1 MGIKTYGVSESQ
13 RGILESAQ
21 CREIAHEILN
31 FGVNQ
36 SQLLILIKLL
46 SLELE
51 DRQLMLDL
59 TKVIDEKIKDDQQ
72 EETTIIV

>member
-36 SQLLILIKLL
+36 SQILILIKLL
-46 SLELE
+46 ALELE
-51 DRQLMLDL
+51 DRQLMLDV
-59 TKVIDEKIKDDQQ
+59 TKIIDEKIKDDQQ

>member
-36 SQLLILIKLL
+36 SQILILIKLL

-51 DRQLMLDL
+51 DRQLMLDV
-59 TKVIDEKIKDDQQ
+59 TKIIDEKIKDDQQ

>member
-13 RGILESAQ
+13 REILESAQ

-36 SQLLILIKLL
+36 SQILILIKLL

-59 TKVIDEKIKDDQQ
+59 SKIIDKKTKDDQQ

>member
-36 SQLLILIKLL
+36 SQILILIKLL
-46 SLELE
+46 ALELE
-51 DRQLMLDL
+51 DRQLMLDV
-59 TKVIDEKIKDDQQ
+59 TKIIDEKIKDDQK

>member
-31 FGVNQ
+31 FGVNE
-36 SQLLILIKLL
+36 SQLLTLIKLL

-59 TKVIDEKIKDDQQ
+59 SKIIDKKTKDDQQ

>member
-36 SQLLILIKLL
+36 SQLLTLIKLL

-59 TKVIDEKIKDDQQ
+59 SKIIDKKIKDDQQ